1 MRFLLLSSFLLLC
14 TLGFA
19 QHSVTFEFEGL
30 ESREGKVM
38 LALRDADGNDLRR
51 VIVDIP
57 SSGVISHTFT
67 DVETGTYTAAA
78 FHDENEDKEINTN
91 AVGYPTEAY
100 GFSNDARGSFGP
112 PDLEDQRFEVK
123 GNVKMVITL
132 E

>member
-1 MRFLLLSSFLLLC
+1 MRVFLLSLSILFS

-19 QHSVTFEFEGL
+19 QHSLTIEFAGL

-38 LALRDADGNDLRR
+38 LALRDADGNDLRK

-57 SSGVISHTFT
+57 ASGVVSHTFT
-67 DVETGTYTAAA
+67 NVEKGTYTAAA

-100 GFSNDARGSFGP
+100 GFSNDARGTFGP

-123 GNVKMVITL
+123 GDKKIVITL
-132 E
+132 Q